1 MTSNLTLVRDNS
13 TLANFKNW
21 ATAISAFFIT
31 AGWTRTSD
39 TGQVNWS
46 TIATVPGAGSF
57 VYEILQTNDGAT
69 TYYLKVEYGTH
80 NDGSNNPAMRF
91 TGGTSTT
98 GTGSISGIMT

>member
-1 MTSNLTLVRDNS
+1 MTSNQALVRDNS

-31 AGWTRTSD
+31 AGWTRTAD

-46 TIATVPGAGSF
+46 TIAVVPGAGSY
-57 VYEILQTNDGAT
+57 VYEILQTNDGFT
-69 TYYLKVEYGTH
+69 TYYLKGEYGTH
-80 NDGSNNPAMRF
+80 STGSNNPATRF

-98 GTGSISGIMT
+98 GTGN